1 MCTLIRS
8 YVTNMTHFT
17 AVGDMVMMWIV
28 YRPQRPSLII
38 SSYRSLVCCSHWPI
52 CRPTNRI
59 RCRPDKKKLSADMS
73 VDKNV
78 SGDMSTDKSA
88 LLLQSFSMSMF
99 TAIYTSAD
107 CRTAFFYVGRQIGP
121 SNWPDRNFCRPMQKK
136 NVCVAPYLST
146 CHNFKAYIIVAVNRL
161 T

>member
-107 CRTAFFYVGRQIGP
+107 CRTAFFL
-121 SNWPDRNFCRPMQKK
+121 CRPTNRTIKLARQKF
-136 NVCVAPYLST
+136 LSADAKKT
-146 CHNFKAYIIVAVNRL
+146 FVLLHICQLVTTLKLIL
-161 T
+161 LSQ